1 MVGEVEK
8 GEKLVTI
15 KVKARTKQKLIKLIG
30 KLEMKYGRK
39 YTVDDAINYLLKE
52 SKVKRPELLDQ
63 VFGVAKGVEL
73 YEMLKAGRSD
83 DEDRIVRKF
92 SP

>member
-1 MVGEVEK
+1 M
-8 GEKLVTI
+8 
-15 KVKARTKQKLIKLIG
+15 
-30 KLEMKYGRK
+30 
-39 YTVDDAINYLLKE
+39 
-52 SKVKRPELLDQ
+52 KRPELLDQ